1 VEVAGVDALVADSTG
16 GRPAAEDRGPDARP
30 LVKMG
35 LFVTEGMRA
44 WWDARARAGEIVSAS
59 AEVRRLAAEDM
70 RARGI
75 DPETGEPTTGIGA

>member
-1 VEVAGVDALVADSTG
+1 MSGEAIVADSSG
-16 GRPAAEDRGPDARP
+16 GEPDRSSERGPGSRP

-35 LFVTEGMRA
+35 LFVTQGMKD
-44 WWDARARAGEIVSAS
+44 WWDRRSRAGEITSAS

-75 DPETGEPTTGIGA
+75 DPETGEPDDEVVS